1 MVALV
6 FCSLP
11 SYAPVNANTQ
21 GELHLGQLWQYDASL
36 LHLAR
41 TEDCGIGRV
50 ESDEYAIVKAQVDSA
65 AIGGRDAYD
74 PVQTPFERMSSL
86 RVIEIL
92 WLVAGGVD
100 LGVDLVS
107 ATAFAGSRRF

>member
-50 ESDEYAIVKAQVDSA
+50 ESDEYAIVKAQENTEYKVSIAQEDMELLMKKIVKWCA
-65 AIGGRDAYD
+65 AAVFVGALDRKS
-74 PVQTPFERMSSL
+74 V
-86 RVIEIL
+86 V
-92 WLVAGGVD
+92 
-100 LGVDLVS
+100 
-107 ATAFAGSRRF
+107 